1 MILPGIQILEK
12 QWDEGGGGGGSGT
25 IIARKGKHIILGI
38 DGTWQAAFRD
48 PFQSNVHRM
57 NIALNFE
64 DATPDRK
71 PQVFIYSAGVGTAN
85 RSSQTIAGATGEGM
99 GAIILEAYINLASNY
114 VPGDNIYIFG
124 FSRGAFAARALTG
137 LISYCGLL
145 KANSLWLTE
154 HAWNHFRGES
164 TNFNY
169 PEAAAGATNPDVR
182 VQFLGVWDTVSGPF
196 KRELLLRRYRFE
208 NLKLDPIVKT
218 GVHII
223 SIDESRGD
231 YAPIPWEGRSYD
243 TQNMEQIWMPGV
255 HADIGGGY
263 SAAFLSTAS
272 LLLMIDKLAEHC
284 PELSFD
290 TNYIDKTLLDIIDKE
305 DPVINDERK
314 GFWKFFGRS
323 LVRKIESASLDH
335 HRQHPL
341 VELLRKREISVKSRR
356 AKYMPGFFV
365 SSKSGQLPA
374 AEFHPM
380 SWYAK
385 KLQSIL
391 HRRFPPPTPAP

>member
-1 MILPGIQILEK
+1 MIQQK

-25 IIARKGKHIILGI
+25 AIAKGKHIILGI

-64 DATPDRK
+64 DDTSDRK
-71 PQVFIYSAGVGTAN
+71 PQIFIYSAGVGTAN

-99 GAIILEAYINLASNY
+99 GAIILEAYINLSSNY
-114 VPGDNIYIFG
+114 VPGDKIYIFG

-154 HAWNHFRGES
+154 RAWNHFRGES
-164 TNFNY
+164 GDFNY
-169 PEAAAGATNPDVR
+169 PEAAADATYRDVR

-196 KRELLLRRYRFE
+196 KREQLLRRYRFE

-231 YAPIPWEGRSYD
+231 YAPIPWEGRSND
-243 TQNMEQIWMPGV
+243 TQIMEQIWMPGV

-263 SAAFLSTAS
+263 GAAFLSTAS
-272 LLLMIDKLAEHC
+272 LLMMIDKLAEHC

-290 TNYIDKTLLDIIDKE
+290 TNYIEKTLLDIVDKQ

-314 GFWKFFGRS
+314 GFWKYFGRS
-323 LVRKIESASLDH
+323 LVRRIESASLDH
-335 HRQHPL
+335 HKQHPL
-341 VELLRKREISVKSRR
+341 VELLRQRKIKVKSGYTAYLPR
-356 AKYMPGFFV
+356 FLV
-365 SSKSGQLPA
+365 SNKAGQLPA
-374 AEFHPM
+374 AEFHSM
-380 SWYAK
+380 SWYVQ
-385 KLQSIL
+385 KLKSIL
-391 HRRFPPPTPAP
+391 DRRFPQPPSAP